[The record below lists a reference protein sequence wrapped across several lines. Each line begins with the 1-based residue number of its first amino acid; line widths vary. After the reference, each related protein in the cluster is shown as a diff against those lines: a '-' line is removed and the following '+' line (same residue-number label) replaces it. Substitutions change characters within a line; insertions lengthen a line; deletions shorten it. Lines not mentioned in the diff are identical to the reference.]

1 MASSADNF
9 ERGAI
14 QLFSE
19 PLSRNIDVNF
29 LVLISEIA
37 ITSCSRKN
45 SSNVLLDLQL
55 LGLAQCLL
63 ITSPEA

>member
-14 QLFSE
+14 QLFSD

-45 SSNVLLDLQL
+45 SSNDLLSSSSY
-55 LGLAQCLL
+55 GLAQCLF
-63 ITSPEA
+63 ITIPEA